1 VFKAN
6 KELILDSNSQTTA
19 TSAGNGGDIHILGDH
34 VGLAG
39 HSKVDA
45 SGQTGGGTVLIG
57 GDYHGENPSVQ
68 NAKRSY
74 VDHDAIIKLMQSK
87 AAMAEKSLCGP
98 MK

>member
-1 VFKAN
+1 
-6 KELILDSNSQTTA
+6 LILDSNSQTTA

-57 GDYHGENPSVQ
+57 GDYHGENQVCRMPNGPMSIMML
-68 NAKRSY
+68 SS
-74 VDHDAIIKLMQSK
+74 KLMQSK